1 MNGRQSL
8 PQQGTDSRDSS
19 GNLVAGVARYH
30 LTGFVWFHIDQSGH
44 AAGQG
49 GLVSGQRPGRR
60 RRVPVGGDHLVRR
73 KGSGRTVAVGATV
86 AINLT
91 WVRNPRR
98 VTARRGQLLG
108 GFMNN
113 ADAKQEPRPRT
124 TVRSRLRQK
133 AQLTLPDEVRQ
144 LLHVGEGDEVEF
156 TVEADGRVTV
166 RGYVSV
172 PTDQAWFFT
181 PERHAG
187 KRQADDE
194 IAMGSGTVHD
204 SGEAMFAHLDNLS
217 AGES

>member
-1 MNGRQSL
+1 
-8 PQQGTDSRDSS
+8 
-19 GNLVAGVARYH
+19 
-30 LTGFVWFHIDQSGH
+30 
-44 AAGQG
+44 
-49 GLVSGQRPGRR
+49 
-60 RRVPVGGDHLVRR
+60 
-73 KGSGRTVAVGATV
+73 
-86 AINLT
+86 
-91 WVRNPRR
+91 
-98 VTARRGQLLG
+98 
-108 GFMNN
+108 MNN
-113 ADAKQEPRPRT
+113 ADAKQESRPRT

-133 AQLTLPDEVRQ
+133 SQLTLPEEVRQ